1 MPLRDRTG
9 ERPDPFTRLSG
20 DDLAADAHVLAPFER
35 LDATLAARGPSQL
48 VGVEIANTIRPEA
61 LAHVFDAL
69 ALIAVAFPAFGDG
82 RGFSIAKALR
92 AAGYRGRLR
101 AVGPLIAD
109 QFAYALACGFDEIE
123 TPDALAERQP
133 MAQWLAALNASPGGL
148 AEGFS
153 LLDARRAARGS
164 HKA

>member
-9 ERPDPFTRLSG
+9 ERPDPFTRVAG
-20 DDLAADAHVLAPFER
+20 DDVAGQGHVLAPLER
-35 LDATLAARGPSQL
+35 LDATLAARGASQL
-48 VGVEIANTIRPEA
+48 VGVEIANTTKPEV
-61 LAHVFDAL
+61 LAHAFDRL

-109 QFAYALACGFDEIE
+109 QFAYALACGFDEVE
-123 TPDALAERQP
+123 TPDALAARQP

-153 LLDARRAARGS
+153 LLDARRAARGGL
-164 HKA
+164 KA